1 MKYKIIGIKNIDNV
15 HYYNIK
21 KDKDIHGAFCGLLVD
36 LGINKDD
43 VLREVDILFDD
54 LDNEFI
60 YVTDNKLDVYFFI
73 TKEYVNLVIK
83 TDIIQ
88 EKLNIIIRKYFSF
101 PE

>member
-1 MKYKIIGIKNIDNV
+1 MEYKIIRIKNIDNV

-21 KDKDIHGAFCGLLVD
+21 KDKNIHGAFCGLLVD

-43 VLREVDILFDD
+43 VLREVDIILDD

-83 TDIIQ
+83 TNIAQD
-88 EKLNIIIRKYFSF
+88 ELNTLIRKYFSF
-101 PE
+101 PK